1 MAPLLESTLL
11 PVHLAYFFL
20 SALIG
25 SAILYTTSARIVDLP
40 YVDAFFMSFS
50 AMTGA
55 GLSVVDP
62 SVLGTIPQ
70 IVLFILFI
78 LGHSVPIHGIITL
91 SRAMCLRKT
100 LIQGANT
107 GEGYQTKCQGSSDEK
122 HGTSA
127 LNCGIVNPE
136 KVLHPLKTN
145 VTDREI
151 PADEPSPVGSEDMRY
166 SRGPLIFTFTSC
178 VNGKSTRQVL
188 ERQKNKAINLRSLY
202 TLARS
207 RLEILLSRNENVD
220 RDSGSA
226 KSSEDDWHEY
236 RALMVI
242 SVSTLLYAVICP
254 LIGIL
259 VVGFWFKLCRPDVP
273 QGDGVA
279 PFWAGSFLVMSSFA
293 NNGMSLIDSNMEPF
307 QREAIPLLIC
317 GSLILAGNTLFPCVL
332 RLLIWSTR
340 RMLPD
345 TSKWEIWRRAF
356 DNVLTEPQTLCGFLF
371 PAGHTWFLV
380 GTVVVLNS
388 IMWGGFELAALRDI
402 EIEAIPRGYRALDGL
417 YQAFSVRG
425 GGFAVVNID
434 KLPQALLVIYAIM
447 MYLSALPTCAA
458 FRSAFLSH
466 PEARS
471 LSCLEAG
478 TKTLNSE
485 TSVYRGPVRSWS
497 VFYYAR
503 LRSHLSRDMWWLSF
517 AVILICVAESQNF
530 AEYPLA
536 FSTFNILFEVV
547 SAYSFVG
554 VSVGYPGKTTAF
566 CAEWSPF
573 SKLLLVLIAVIG
585 RHRDV
590 PNMVIRRNRLAQVDG
605 QLHAT
610 SVVPQTMIESF
621 PIDTRQ
627 D

>member
-62 SVLGTIPQ
+62 SVLGTVSQ

-91 SRAMCLRKT
+91 IRAMCLQKT

-107 GEGYQTKCQGSSDEK
+107 GEGCQTNCQGSSDGK
-122 HGTSA
+122 HGKSA

-151 PADEPSPVGSEDMRY
+151 PADEPSPVGSEGMRY

-178 VNGKSTRQVL
+178 ANGKSTRPVL
-188 ERQKNKAINLRSLY
+188 ERQKNRAISLRSLY

-207 RLEILLSRNENVD
+207 RLEILLSRNENVNSES
-220 RDSGSA
+220 RFA
-226 KSSEDDWHEY
+226 KSSEESWHEY

-254 LIGIL
+254 LIGII
-259 VVGFWFKLCRPDVP
+259 VVGFWFKLRRPDVP

-307 QREAIPLLIC
+307 QRE
-317 GSLILAGNTLFPCVL
+317 
-332 RLLIWSTR
+332 

-345 TSKWEIWRRAF
+345 TPKWETWRQAF
-356 DNVLTEPQTLCGFLF
+356 DNVLTEPHTLCGFLF

-402 EIEAIPRGYRALDGL
+402 EIEALPRGYRALDGL
-417 YQAFSVRG
+417 YQAFSIRG

-466 PEARS
+466 PEAGS

-478 TKTLNSE
+478 TKTLNPE
-485 TSVYRGPVRSWS
+485 ASVYGGPVRSWS
-497 VFYYAR
+497 VFYYER

-530 AEYPLA
+530 ADYPLA
-536 FSTFNILFEVV
+536 FSTFNIVFEVV

-590 PNMVIRRNRLAQVDG
+590 PNMVMRRNRLAQVDG

-610 SVVPQTMIESF
+610 SVIPQTMIDSF
-621 PIDTRQ
+621 PIDTHH